1 MGTANKNKS
10 HEENC
15 LLLAPENSGELSA
28 SLEEAGQSK
37 IYILTA
43 TEEEEA
49 EEGSPRR
56 ELIDQLIEAGDLE
69 ARRIVH
75 LNLSRMNKIE
85 EHVLEDMVISV
96 QTGMSLQELNRHL
109 KEHGQWLPLHGRTKD
124 DSILNLIET
133 GDGGPLESGYGG
145 VRSLVLGLNST
156 LANGDNLK
164 SGGKIVKNVTGYDL
178 SKLLVGTHSW
188 LAICH
193 SVHLRLFAYP
203 EAATTLVIPFSKLD
217 LLQDLI
223 RRTCLSGLPF
233 SSFEIVSSRLVET
246 SCSGMDKIRASEKDK
261 NKAFAFISFHGYVD
275 EIKKSCQTLKEL
287 LSSDQS
293 NMVTMETEDTEIL
306 LSNLSRFQSDRE
318 AGTEQPV
325 FLPVAPQDFPDV
337 LKRAELAIC
346 SSERRWFY
354 RPATGKFCLNVDDK
368 TLNLWHKDGVEF
380 DAFLPGTRQYMAKCI
395 RSKER
400 QNSTRVIEEL
410 VSRVKE
416 KFDPS
421 SILNPLV
428 RF

>member
-1 MGTANKNKS
+1 M
-10 HEENC
+10 
-15 LLLAPENSGELSA
+15 APENSGELSA
-28 SLEEAGQSK
+28 SLNEAGKSK
-37 IYILTA
+37 NYIFTA
-43 TEEEEA
+43 TEAEAA

-56 ELIDQLIEAGDLE
+56 ELIDHLIEAGDLE
-69 ARRIVH
+69 ARRLVH

-109 KEHGQWLPLHGRTKD
+109 KEHGQWLPLHGRTKN

-156 LANGDNLK
+156 LANGDHLK

-203 EAATTLVIPFSKLD
+203 EAATTLVIPISKLD
-217 LLQDLI
+217 SLQDLI
-223 RRTCLSGLPF
+223 KRTCLSGLPF
-233 SSFEIVSSRLVET
+233 SSFEIVSSRLVE
-246 SCSGMDKIRASEKDK
+246 SCSEMDKIRDSEKDK

-275 EIKKSCQTLKEL
+275 EIKKSCHTLKEL
-287 LSSDQS
+287 FSSDQS
-293 NMVTMETEDTEIL
+293 NMMTLETEDTEIL

-318 AGTEQPV
+318 AETELPV
-325 FLPVAPQDFPDV
+325 FLPVAPQDFPDF
-337 LKRAELAIC
+337 LKRAELAIW

-354 RPATGKFCLNVDDK
+354 RPATGKFCLNVEDK
-368 TLNLWHKDGVEF
+368 TLNLWHRDGVEF
-380 DAFLPGTRQYMAKCI
+380 DAFLPGTRQYRAICI

-400 QNSTRVIEEL
+400 QEGTRVIEEL
-410 VSRVKE
+410 VSSVKE
-416 KFDPS
+416 KFDPD